1 MATPAPLRY
10 FESRARVYR
19 HVWRGSVI
27 STFLNPVLYLAAMGL
42 GLGTLVDEGSG
53 REIIN
58 NLSYLEYLAPGLL
71 AATAMQTTAG
81 DSSFPVM
88 AGIKWVRSYEATL
101 ASPLTIRDLTLGHF
115 SWVLARATFSL
126 AVFVGVMAAF
136 GAVDVVPGV
145 AALGPAILTGMAFGP
160 PITAMTARMQD
171 AQGIAAMFR
180 FGIIP
185 MFLFSGTFFPIEQ
198 LPNWLEPVAWLTPL
212 WHGVELTRGVALG
225 IDTTWSPLIHVAYLA
240 AWMIAGTFAAV
251 YFLRKRMVT

>member
-10 FESRARVYR
+10 FEARARTYK

-27 STFLNPVLYLAAMGL
+27 STFLNPILYLAAMGL
-42 GLGTLVDEGSG
+42 GLGTLVNDGSG
-53 REIIN
+53 QAI
-58 NLSYLEYLAPGLL
+58 LGGVPYLEYLAPGLL
-71 AATAMQTTAG
+71 AATAMQTAAG

-101 ASPLTIRDLTLGHF
+101 ASPLSIRDLTLGHI
-115 SWVLARATFSL
+115 SWVLARLALSL
-126 AVFVGVMAAF
+126 GIFVGVMIAF
-136 GAVDVVPGV
+136 GAVDLVRGM
-145 AALGPAILTGMAFGP
+145 ASLGPAILTGMAFGP
-160 PITAMTARMQD
+160 VITAMTARMED
-171 AQGIAAMFR
+171 AQGLAALFR

-225 IDTTWSPLIHVAYLA
+225 VGTTWSPLINVGYLA
-240 AWMIAGTFAAV
+240 SWMIAGTFAAV
-251 YFLRKRMVT
+251 HFLRKRMVT